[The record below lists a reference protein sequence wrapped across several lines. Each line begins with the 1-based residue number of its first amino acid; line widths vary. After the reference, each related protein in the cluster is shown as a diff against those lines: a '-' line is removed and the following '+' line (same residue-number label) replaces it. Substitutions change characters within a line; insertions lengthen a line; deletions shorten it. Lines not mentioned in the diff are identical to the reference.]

1 MSDQDTVLKQ
11 AIIDT
16 LGSIPTQRKCIVHAQ
31 QFQEAIE
38 SLGLTFGHPI
48 VDEVMLS
55 CKQDSQGF
63 VDYSRFVEEFKD
75 QQILKV
81 ANNAPSSSLAQQ
93 QVQQQYEQQ
102 KLQMNPPPEV
112 NRQRSLTDIELKYQ
126 NALKNEKFGGTPQK
140 EIVRRSNQT
149 IATLFNKFDN
159 GLCSVLAF
167 RQSLLDLGI
176 KETNALA
183 RLLRSTPC
191 EFKYKDLLNALQ
203 TEDGKN
209 FNNQVAGARFDR
221 NDGTIISDRRKTG
234 RSPRR
239 GAQKL
244 GVNYSGIDVVTWR
257 GDTQKQPET
266 RPRINSLTGKAHGE
280 FYKPDN
286 TSAGVRSAMFRDEY
300 QPSSSWS
307 TAAMEQQYTGTG
319 REVVSGMANSG
330 GRVTALR
337 SAVYDG
343 VRQLDAGQ
351 ITTEQ
356 FYARM
361 NAMEIPLPTSMQRLI
376 AKQKAHGSAV
386 FRDFVQAMGPV
397 FAQMERMEVMNNPSN
412 QNNNNNNM
420 QQQQQQ
426 QQVAVQQQQQNGSRT
441 GDIASINKT
450 KATKSHG
457 DILTWSGKPND
468 MEQKSLSKEG
478 NFPRRAVQ
486 GGPRP
491 HLRATGN
498 FIEWDKDNAENQ
510 KQDRQTARKFRP
522 NDPMSSSGDIISW
535 QKDETNMPAEKAP
548 YRPKSQG
555 HNKMYGGSVPFGTDG
570 NDKNPSFQN
579 VGETSRHSRKAGI
592 NMRYANQSGQWWVP
606 PPQTNRSGNVARRA
620 TPFGTD
626 ADL

>member
-1 MSDQDTVLKQ
+1 MSDENTVLKQ
-11 AIIDT
+11 AILDT
-16 LGSIPTQRKCIVHAQ
+16 LNAVPTSRKFIIHAQ

-38 SLGLTFGHPI
+38 KLGLTFGHPV
-48 VDEVMLS
+48 VDEVMLG

-63 VDYSRFVEEFKD
+63 VDYSRFVEEFQD

-81 ANNAPSSSLAQQ
+81 ASNAPTSSLAQQ
-93 QVQQQYEQQ
+93 QVQQQFAQQ
-102 KLQMNPPPEV
+102 QEEAQFNAPPQV
-112 NRQRSLTDIELKYQ
+112 NRQRGLNDIEIKYQ

-140 EIVRRSNQT
+140 EIVRRSNQS
-149 IATLFNKFDN
+149 IADLFSKFDN
-159 GLCSVLAF
+159 GLCSVAAF

-183 RLLRSTPC
+183 RLLRTTPC
-191 EFKYKDLLNALQ
+191 EFKYKELLNALQ
-203 TEDGKN
+203 MEDGRN
-209 FNNQVAGARFDR
+209 FNNAVAGARFDR
-221 NDGTIISDRRKTG
+221 NDGTIISDKRRTG

-257 GDTQKQPET
+257 GDTGNEEA
-266 RPRINSLTGKAHGE
+266 RPRVNSLTGKAHGE

-286 TSAGVRSAMFRDEY
+286 TSSGVRGAMFRDQY
-300 QPSSSWS
+300 QPSSTWS
-307 TAAMEQQYTGTG
+307 TAAMEQQYNGTG
-319 REVVSGMANSG
+319 REVVSGMANIG

-337 SAVYDG
+337 TAVYDG

-351 ITTEQ
+351 ITTDQ

-397 FAQMERMEVMNNPSN
+397 FAEMERVEAMKNAAAPQSNSNNT
-412 QNNNNNNM
+412 
-420 QQQQQQ
+420 Q
-426 QQVAVQQQQQNGSRT
+426 QQVVQQQQQNVGMQSNAAFR
-441 GDIASINKT
+441 NKT

-468 MEQKSLSKEG
+468 MEQKALSKPG

-498 FIEWDKDNAENQ
+498 FIEWDKDNTENQ
-510 KQDRQTARKFRP
+510 KHEKQTARKFRP
-522 NDPMSSSGDIISW
+522 NDPMSSSGNIISW
-535 QKDETNMPAEKAP
+535 HKDASNTPAEQP
-548 YRPKSQG
+548 HYRPKSQG

-570 NDKNPSFQN
+570 DQMNPNFQT
-579 VGETSRHSRKAGI
+579 VGQTSRHSRKAGT
-592 NMRYANQSGQWWVP
+592 NLRYASQSGQWWVP
-606 PPQTNRSGNVARRA
+606 PPQANSNMNAAKRA

>member
-1 MSDQDTVLKQ
+1 MSDQNTALKQ

-16 LGSIPTQRKCIVHAQ
+16 LNAVPTSRKFIIHAQ

-38 SLGLTFGHPI
+38 KLGLTFGHPV
-48 VDEVMLS
+48 VDEVMLG

-63 VDYSRFVEEFKD
+63 VDYSRFVEEFQD

-81 ANNAPSSSLAQQ
+81 AGDAPTSSLAQQ
-93 QVQQQYEQQ
+93 QVQQQFEQQ
-102 KLQMNPPPEV
+102 QQQAQE
-112 NRQRSLTDIELKYQ
+112 NRQQGLNDIQIKYQ

-149 IATLFNKFDN
+149 IADLFNKFDN
-159 GLCSVLAF
+159 GLCSVAAF

-183 RLLRSTPC
+183 RLLRTTPC

-203 TEDGKN
+203 MEDGRN
-209 FNNQVAGARFDR
+209 FNNAVAGARFDR
-221 NDGTIISDRRKTG
+221 NDGTIISDKRRTG

-244 GVNYSGIDVVTWR
+244 GVNYSGVDVVTWR
-257 GDTQKQPET
+257 GDTSVNEEV
-266 RPRINSLTGKAHGE
+266 RPRVNSLTGKAHGE

-286 TSAGVRSAMFRDEY
+286 TSSGVRGAMFRDQY
-300 QPSSSWS
+300 QPSSTWS
-307 TAAMEQQYTGTG
+307 TAAMEQQYNGTG
-319 REVVSGMANSG
+319 REVVSGMANIG

-351 ITTEQ
+351 ITTDQ

-397 FAQMERMEVMNNPSN
+397 FAEMERLEAMKNSTALQSN
-412 QNNNNNNM
+412 TNST
-420 QQQQQQ
+420 QQQSAQP
-426 QQVAVQQQQQNGSRT
+426 QQQNVSVQNNAAFR
-441 GDIASINKT
+441 NKT

-468 MEQKSLSKEG
+468 MEQKSLSKPG

-498 FIEWDKDNAENQ
+498 FIEWDKDNTENQ
-510 KQDRQTARKFRP
+510 KHEKQTARKFRP
-522 NDPMSSSGDIISW
+522 NDPMSSSGNIISW
-535 QKDETNMPAEKAP
+535 HKDDMPAEQP
-548 YRPKSQG
+548 HYRPKSQG

-570 NDKNPSFQN
+570 DQMNPNFQN
-579 VGETSRHSRKAGI
+579 VGQTSRHSRKAGT
-592 NMRYANQSGQWWVP
+592 NLRYASQSGQWWVP
-606 PPQTNRSGNVARRA
+606 PPQGNSNVSVAKRA